1 MRPWWRGN
9 VAQKVRENLSM
20 KVTLELDPKD
30 ECARYRRH
38 MGASIC
44 KAPRVLALWEN
55 RKAGPTGE
63 KGVWEVG

>member
-1 MRPWWRGN
+1 
-9 VAQKVRENLSM
+9 
-20 KVTLELDPKD
+20 VTLELDPKD